1 MSWLV
6 KIIENKSSE
15 VVEVMKCDNEK
26 DARETQRGAMIN
38 GNTEDFSFL
47 VVEELQWTQK
57 NTNNTRTFIKMG
69 VIYAN

>member
-1 MSWLV
+1 MPWLV

-47 VVEELQWTQK
+47 VVEELQ
-57 NTNNTRTFIKMG
+57 
-69 VIYAN
+69 